1 MNGQEIS
8 RLNLELAARA
18 LRVIALAYREL
29 PEDYQPE
36 DLDRELV
43 YVGLVGM
50 IDPLREEAKQAV
62 AESRAAG
69 IATVMI
75 TGDQVLTAT
84 AIAGQLGI
92 DTDRSGQP
100 QRVVHADELEGLDEA
115 GWRDITRGTSVLARV
130 SPEHKLRIVE
140 SLQAQGH
147 VVAMTGDGVND
158 APALRQ
164 ADIGVAMGIRGRAVA
179 KETADMII
187 RDDNFATIVRAVE
200 QGRIIYD
207 NILRF
212 VQYLFSCNLA
222 ESLVMFTAIMLGWP
236 LPLVPLQILWLN
248 IITDVFPALSLALE
262 PSAGNAMQRPPRD
275 PTELLLNRRF
285 AGLIAWQAA
294 VVAAVTLAA
303 FWWGL
308 QQYGGQTDGVRHA
321 VTVSFMTLALAQVF
335 HAFNARSR
343 TGTAFSRRLFRNPW
357 LWGATFL
364 CIVLQLAA
372 VYVPFLH
379 RVLSTVPLSGTDWL
393 VIAGFSLAVIPVVE
407 VVKFVQRRAAMLQAA

>member
-1 MNGQEIS
+1 MH
-8 RLNLELAARA
+8 AA
-18 LRVIALAYREL
+18 
-29 PEDYQPE
+29 
-36 DLDRELV
+36 
-43 YVGLVGM
+43 
-50 IDPLREEAKQAV
+50 
-62 AESRAAG
+62 
-69 IATVMI
+69 
-75 TGDQVLTAT
+75 
-84 AIAGQLGI
+84 
-92 DTDRSGQP
+92 
-100 QRVVHADELEGLDEA
+100 ELEGLDEA
-115 GWRDITRGTSVLARV
+115 GWRDITRGTSVFARV

-140 SLQAQGH
+140 SLQAQGQ

-164 ADIGVAMGIRGRAVA
+164 ADIGVAMGIKGTAVA

-207 NILRF
+207 SILRF
-212 VQYLFSCNLA
+212 VHYLFSCNLA

-236 LPLVPLQILWLN
+236 LPLVPLQILCLN

-262 PSAGNAMQRPPRD
+262 PAAGNAMQRPPRD

-308 QQYGGQTDGVRHA
+308 PQYGGQTDGVRHA
-321 VTVSFMTLALAQVF
+321 VTVSLMTLALAQVF

-364 CIVLQLAA
+364 ASFCSWPPSTCHSCSGCCRPFRSP
-372 VYVPFLH
+372 VPTG
-379 RVLSTVPLSGTDWL
+379 SS
-393 VIAGFSLAVIPVVE
+393 SLAS
-407 VVKFVQRRAAMLQAA
+407 RSR